1 MRKKIL
7 TGSSLFLILALSF
20 GQQTNSNN
28 KKAVADAAWR
38 QAGCGSDD
46 IHFDVKMDKNQHAL
60 TQPATGK
67 ALVYVF
73 EDDLTGGGLPTTRV
87 GFDGKW
93 AGANVPDS
101 YFFAAVTPGVHR
113 LCLNWQGHP
122 KMGAARD
129 FTAETGKVY
138 FFLAGIAAS
147 GSEAFA
153 LDEVPEAEG
162 HFLIASHGLGTSA
175 VRSRDEDR

>member
-7 TGSSLFLILALSF
+7 TGSSLFLIFALSF

-28 KKAVADAAWR
+28 KKTVADAAWR

-46 IHFDVKMDKNQHAL
+46 VHFDVKMDKNQHAL
-60 TQPATGK
+60 TQPASGK

-73 EDDLTGGGLPTTRV
+73 EDDLIGGLPTTRV
-87 GFDGKW
+87 GFDGNW
-93 AGANVPDS
+93 AGANMPDS
-101 YFFAAVTPGVHR
+101 YFSSAVTPGAHR
-113 LCLNWQGHP
+113 LCSNWQGHP

-129 FTAETGKVY
+129 FIAEDGKIYY
-138 FFLAGIAAS
+138 FRIGIAAS
-147 GSEAFA
+147 GSEVFT

-162 HFLIASHGLGTSA
+162 HFLIASHGLGTS
-175 VRSRDEDR
+175 VMKSRDEDK